1 VLAVPDYHLELA
13 LKMLSRAHTRA
24 TLQLRMMEL
33 FTPKRRNCKMR
44 TSILAFAF
52 ASGLVLA
59 TGLPQ
64 SPAWAF
70 QCPAL
75 MAEIDAALPAAEI
88 SEEERQ
94 RVVELRELGEQEHEA
109 GNHDA
114 SEAALN
120 EARGILGI
128 M

>member
-1 VLAVPDYHLELA
+1 
-13 LKMLSRAHTRA
+13 
-24 TLQLRMMEL
+24 
-33 FTPKRRNCKMR
+33 
-44 TSILAFAF
+44 
-52 ASGLVLA
+52 
-59 TGLPQ
+59 
-64 SPAWAF
+64 
-70 QCPAL
+70 